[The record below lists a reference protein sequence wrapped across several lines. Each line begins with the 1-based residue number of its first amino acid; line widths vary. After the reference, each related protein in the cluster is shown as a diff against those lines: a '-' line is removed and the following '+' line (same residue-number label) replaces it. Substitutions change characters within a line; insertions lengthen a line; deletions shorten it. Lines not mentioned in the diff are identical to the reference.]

1 MLLKEC
7 IHETQDFGIVSDPF
21 PQPESFLA
29 QGDPPTVVIQLWKQ
43 GGGGG
48 RESCWSKLPNSE
60 HQLGFC
66 LNSPQLSKLQ
76 SHPLHG
82 ERTFSILLVWQE
94 AGLGLLSLGHP
105 GRQEDKVRKA
115 CPCCPRDRRD
125 EESSEDSWVLRIL
138 VFESPFLQL
147 TEGEGGGAACL

>member
-29 QGDPPTVVIQLWKQ
+29 QGATHCSYSALEAV
-43 GGGGG
+43 GGEGE
-48 RESCWSKLPNSE
+48 ESCWSKLLNSE

-94 AGLGLLSLGHP
+94 AGLGVLSLGHP
-105 GRQEDKVRKA
+105 GRQEDEEEA
-115 CPCCPRDRRD
+115 CPCRPGDR
-125 EESSEDSWVLRIL
+125 
-138 VFESPFLQL
+138 
-147 TEGEGGGAACL
+147 G

>member
-29 QGDPPTVVIQLWKQ
+29 QGEPPTVVIQHWKRW
-43 GGGGG
+43 GEGE
-48 RESCWSKLPNSE
+48 ESCWSKLLNSE

-94 AGLGLLSLGHP
+94 AGLGVLSLGHP
-105 GRQEDKVRKA
+105 GRQEDKGRKA
-115 CPCCPRDRRD
+115 CPCRPGDRGMRK
-125 EESSEDSWVLRIL
+125 VVRT
-138 VFESPFLQL
+138 P
-147 TEGEGGGAACL
+147 GC